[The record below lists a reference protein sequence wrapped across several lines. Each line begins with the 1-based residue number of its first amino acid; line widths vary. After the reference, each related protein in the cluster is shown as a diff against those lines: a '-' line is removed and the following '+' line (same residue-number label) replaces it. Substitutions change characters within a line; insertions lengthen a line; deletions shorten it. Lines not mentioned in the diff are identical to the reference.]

1 MNRTWHLRIR
11 KTHRYLGLFI
21 GIQFLLWTV
30 GGLYFSWSNL
40 DDIHGDHL
48 KRPAEA
54 MPLSLSLVSPSVPML
69 ALSQQPGRLADA
81 TDSIMGVQLIQI
93 MGQPVYQISYRVAH
107 GNGHAKL
114 HTQLADARTGQ
125 LRGELTE
132 AEATALAQRRFV
144 GDRNASGPA
153 FRSSAIERVEYLTS
167 TDGHHE
173 YREKPLPAYA
183 VTFRQPAHA
192 TVYVATQLGTVQT
205 VRTDP
210 WRIFDVLWMLHTMDY
225 EGRDDINNGLLRFFS
240 VLGLLTISSGFALYF
255 ISSPQLRRKPKRSR
269 KSLSTNV

>member
-21 GIQFLLWTV
+21 GVQFLFWTV

-48 KRPAEA
+48 KRRATGFSASQP
-54 MPLSLSLVSPSVPML
+54 LVSPSI
-69 ALSQQPGRLADA
+69 ALKALQQ
-81 TDSIMGVQLIQI
+81 MGVDSVLNVTLIEVLNQPLYQLS
-93 MGQPVYQISYRVAH
+93 YQMKHA
-107 GNGHAKL
+107 NGHVMM
-114 HTQLADARTGQ
+114 HTQLADAKSGQ
-125 LRGELTE
+125 LRAELTQ
-132 AEATALAQRRFV
+132 AEATALARQRFT
-144 GDRNASGPA
+144 G
-153 FRSSAIERVEYLTS
+153 SSSVERVEYLT
-167 TDGHHE
+167 TTNGHHE

-192 TVYVATQLGTVQT
+192 TVYVAAQLGTVQS

-210 WRIFDVLWMLHTMDY
+210 WRVFDFLWMLHTMDY
-225 EGRDDINNGLLRFFS
+225 EGRDDINNGLLRAFS

-255 ISSPQLRRKPKRSR
+255 VSSSRFRRKPKPGRRS
-269 KSLSTNV
+269 LITAD